1 MESCCVLQRPMNGE
15 MEVVLAPES
24 VMMSEDVAE
33 ESEKLA
39 VSRGSDQ
46 EQYQAN
52 LDMSG

>member
-1 MESCCVLQRPMNGE
+1 
-15 MEVVLAPES
+15 MEVVLAPEF

-33 ESEKLA
+33 ESDKFV
-39 VSRGSDQ
+39 VSRGSNQ